1 MKSAASKELQDI
13 FSVLP
18 KRAKVEAID
27 YIEYLCQKYGKNKST
42 GARQKAF
49 KVIDSYRGTIKKW
62 TREELH
68 ER

>member
-18 KRAKVEAID
+18 KRAKAEAID
-27 YIEYLCQKYGKNKST
+27 YMEYLSLKYGKDRT
-42 GARQKAF
+42 VGAKQKAF
-49 KVIDSYRGTIKKW
+49 KVIDGYRGTIKKW
-62 TREELH
+62 TREELY